1 MADVYNFL
9 FGTRAGLAVL
19 FVVGIIVF
27 IIAAF
32 LLEKRTRSMYVDRG
46 PAKKGEDEGL
56 FSGLFGDDDE
66 E

>member
-1 MADVYNFL
+1 MADIYNFL

-19 FVVGIIVF
+19 FIAGVIIF

-32 LLEKRTRSMYVDRG
+32 ILEKGTKSMYVDRG
-46 PAKKGEDEGL
+46 PAKEGEDEGL